1 MVSRIANKQ
10 ALIKSIEQRLLLSYL
25 STQSCLW
32 SLDIL
37 DFPHHKIPIDC
48 NGKKNDHLF
57 TEFSTFLYSE
67 SMHWNLMSTSISHKR
82 WCSQYRREGTLIY
95 ALIVMTK
102 NISTWGEI
110 GSRRQ
115 HKTIK
120 QNQSYLVKFNKILA
134 ERIEYDWV
142 FAN

>member
-1 MVSRIANKQ
+1 MQNRKQ
-10 ALIKSIEQRLLLSYL
+10 TSPGKIYRTKVTTLLPFH
-25 STQSCLW
+25 TCLW

-48 NGKKNDHLF
+48 NGKRNDHLF

-120 QNQSYLVKFNKILA
+120 QNQSYLLKFNKILA
-134 ERIEYDWV
+134 ERIEYDWL